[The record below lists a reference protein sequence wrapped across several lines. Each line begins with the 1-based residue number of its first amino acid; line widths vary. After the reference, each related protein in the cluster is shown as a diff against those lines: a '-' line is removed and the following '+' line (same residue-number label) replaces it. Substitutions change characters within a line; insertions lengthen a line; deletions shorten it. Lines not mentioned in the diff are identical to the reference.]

1 MSERNGYVKLFRK
14 IKSWEWYKDLS
25 VKSLFFHLLL
35 TVEPQDTYI
44 QGIFIE
50 AGSTKKTVNELS
62 IECGLTTDQTRRA
75 IKELQKTNEITIKTT
90 NKYSVITLVK
100 WLDYQDSEL
109 YKTKQKHKQKPKQN
123 PNKNDVSTQ
132 TNSYTNTQTTSY
144 IYKDIIIKDKDNTIQ
159 EEKKI
164 RSVFEIYANGDS
176 TLLTSL
182 KDFETMRKENKKP
195 MSDRAKQL
203 LCTELDKLKADG
215 QDLVA
220 CINQSIMRNYQGVFP
235 INNNNFN
242 KNSKPKERFIL
253 KEEYQP
259 K

>member
-1 MSERNGYVKLFRK
+1 MNTE
-14 IKSWEWYKDLS
+14 EEYKNIRSKED
-25 VKSLFFHLLL
+25 K
-35 TVEPQDTYI
+35 
-44 QGIFIE
+44 
-50 AGSTKKTVNELS
+50 KKT
-62 IECGLTTDQTRRA
+62 
-75 IKELQKTNEITIKTT
+75 KEN
-90 NKYSVITLVK
+90 
-100 WLDYQDSEL
+100 
-109 YKTKQKHKQKPKQN
+109 
-123 PNKNDVSTQ
+123 
-132 TNSYTNTQTTSY
+132 
-144 IYKDIIIKDKDNTIQ
+144 
-159 EEKKI
+159 
-164 RSVFEIYANGDS
+164 VFEIYANS
-176 TLLTSL
+176 NVELLNAL